1 MKIISIYPWTHISSA
16 CLSINDNIVS
26 AIAEERLERVK
37 WSTKF
42 PLRSIKWCLDSNN
55 LQLENVDDL
64 VVPWNP
70 AHNIN
75 STSSRWDNN
84 IFWRGQFLSHI
95 PSNLMK
101 IIAKGPESYMTTQ
114 FGKTKI
120 YYLNHHDCHA
130 ASSVI
135 PSKFKNTDYL
145 TIDGHGETETCIMG
159 HFNGK
164 EFRKINQIMYPHSV
178 GLFYGTIT
186 DFLGFKPDNDEWKT
200 MALASYSKNNKYL
213 KIFKR
218 LYKLTPKGFELNLS
232 YFDFYLFDK
241 KPNFFNNKL
250 VEILGKPRSKNSRLE
265 KKHFDIAYALQK
277 SFEEIVI
284 HLLKIT
290 KRLSNKSSNIC
301 LSGGAAMNCVFN
313 GVLDTKYKIYKNV
326 YIPPWPDDLGVS
338 LGANLLLNYKI
349 KKKLNKNK
357 KVMNVYLGPCYTNK
371 EIESTLKKYNLIYSK
386 PKNLYSTVAKKI
398 SEQKLIGWFQDRM
411 EFSHRALGNRSILA
425 DPRYANTKDV
435 INKAVKYRENFRPFA
450 PSVLGEKACE
460 IFEINK
466 GKKIEYMEKAVIV
479 RKNWKKKIPAV
490 THVDG
495 TARVQ
500 TVFRDTNLKFY
511 KLIDEFY
518 QLTGVPVLVN
528 TSFNLNGE
536 PIVENPSDAIRT
548 FYTCGLDV
556 LVLGDYIIEK

>member
-1 MKIISIYPWTHISSA
+1 
-16 CLSINDNIVS
+16 
-26 AIAEERLERVK
+26 
-37 WSTKF
+37 
-42 PLRSIKWCLDSNN
+42 
-55 LQLENVDDL
+55 
-64 VVPWNP
+64 
-70 AHNIN
+70 
-75 STSSRWDNN
+75 
-84 IFWRGQFLSHI
+84 
-95 PSNLMK
+95 
-101 IIAKGPESYMTTQ
+101 
-114 FGKTKI
+114 
-120 YYLNHHDCHA
+120 
-130 ASSVI
+130 
-135 PSKFKNTDYL
+135 
-145 TIDGHGETETCIMG
+145 
-159 HFNGK
+159 
-164 EFRKINQIMYPHSV
+164 
-178 GLFYGTIT
+178 
-186 DFLGFKPDNDEWKT
+186 
-200 MALASYSKNNKYL
+200 
-213 KIFKR
+213 
-218 LYKLTPKGFELNLS
+218 
-232 YFDFYLFDK
+232 
-241 KPNFFNNKL
+241 
-250 VEILGKPRSKNSRLE
+250 
-265 KKHFDIAYALQK
+265 
-277 SFEEIVI
+277 
-284 HLLKIT
+284 
-290 KRLSNKSSNIC
+290 
-301 LSGGAAMNCVFN
+301 
-313 GVLDTKYKIYKNV
+313 
-326 YIPPWPDDLGVS
+326 
-338 LGANLLLNYKI
+338 
-349 KKKLNKNK
+349 
-357 KVMNVYLGPCYTNK
+357 MNVYLGPCYTNK

-425 DPRYANTKDV
+425 DPRYANTKNV

-466 GKKIEYMEKAVIV
+466 GKKIKYMEKAVIV